1 MKNKYYVV
9 ESVYVG
15 PNADTAQW
23 LDFDH
28 FEVTTDVPVTNMSG
42 KVHLNGWLGTT
53 NDISRHSHGE
63 FVSEEDARRY
73 VESYLQAEH
82 GGWRENECDNPDHAV
97 VAIYSLG
104 AAVPITRDTLWVMI
118 DEDRGE
124 RILVDTPDHRL
135 KSLAYLYACDLRDDG
150 YNVSYERVLDV
161 MQDYR
166 DNLDTGED

>member
-1 MKNKYYVV
+1 MKNKYYVI

-15 PNADTAQW
+15 PNVDTEEW

-28 FEVTTDVPVTNMSG
+28 FEITTDVPVTNMSG

-82 GGWRENECDNPDHAV
+82 GGWRENECDNPDPAV

-104 AAVPITRDTLWVMI
+104 AAVPITRDTLWEMI
-118 DEDRGE
+118 DRDLCE
-124 RILVDTPDHRL
+124 RIDAIMTDTRL
-135 KSLAYLYACDLRDDG
+135 RHMAYDYACDLKADG
-150 YNVSYERVLDV
+150 YNVSHERVLDV
-161 MQDYR
+161 MGDYR